1 MISNTDQICELVVS
15 HKNDNFIISTWG
27 ASILSWICN
36 GRERLYVSP
45 RTKRDG
51 SRPVEGG
58 ISLVFPNFADGG
70 PGSKPYGFAR
80 YCRWIVKKVGG
91 QSIVLT
97 LPRSSVSEESWG
109 DFNVELEYT
118 VKILPD
124 TLVTSLKIHNTARQ
138 ALLEYDVGWRT
149 YYLISDLSQAR
160 IAGCC
165 GHDYFDKAEGKGPL
179 NDRHEHVPVH
189 GGIHRVYESTG
200 QELFILDGGFKSH
213 LRIKKDSSLAS
224 AAIWNPGQLKARL
237 IRDFPHEE
245 YVMMLSVASI
255 AQKEKVYA
263 GKFKN
268 YVVER
273 ECIDEQ
279 VPWAT
284 ESISCSRDA
293 DQNQAEEE
301 QKRQQEI
308 EDSIFVYD
316 NVRDFLFNGTSTSS
330 KDGKTKNQNI

>member
-1 MISNTDQICELVVS
+1 MISNTDQICELVVT
-15 HKNDNFIISTWG
+15 HKKDQFIISTWG

-58 ISLVFPNFADGG
+58 ISLVFPNFADDG
-70 PGSKPYGFAR
+70 PASKPYGFAR

-97 LPRSSVSEESWG
+97 LPRSSVSAETWG
-109 DFNVELEYT
+109 NFNVELEYT

-124 TLVTSLKIHNTARQ
+124 TLVTSLKIHNTSRQ

-149 YYLISDLSQAR
+149 YYLVSDLSQAR
-160 IAGCC
+160 VSGCR
-165 GHDYFDKAEGKGPL
+165 GHNYFDKTEGKGPL
-179 NDRHEHVPVH
+179 NDSHEHVPVY
-189 GGIHRVYESTG
+189 GGIHRVYESTEN
-200 QELFILDGGFKSH
+200 ELFILDRGFKSH

-237 IRDFPHEE
+237 LRDFPNEE
-245 YVMMLSVASI
+245 YVMMLSVAPI

-268 YVVER
+268 YVVEL
-273 ECIDEQ
+273 ECIDEG

-284 ESISCSRDA
+284 ESLSYSRDGVN
-293 DQNQAEEE
+293 QNEAEEE

-308 EDSIFVYD
+308 EASMLVYD
-316 NVRDFLFNGTSTSS
+316 NVRDFLFNDTSS
-330 KDGKTKNQNI
+330 SPKDV